1 MKTLLPFAACLALL
15 VGATLRAADQKPV
28 QAATAAA
35 PAPTPAA
42 PTDPDLP
49 QPVDLN
55 QAQNMVTNSPF
66 TRVLSLSDSLILT
79 GIAYI
84 EGKPVATILNK
95 ATKESYVVSEEPNA
109 QGWKLAD
116 TSASRTLNRT
126 QAKLV
131 VGSEIVTV
139 RYSDEQTSPEAAAN
153 QKGRG
158 GPPGSDG
165 GDRPRGSYSRGSEE
179 DRQRF
184 MALSDNA
191 RSKFIEKM
199 RESREKMGN
208 ASPEERSTYVKKV
221 FEKVERDDKDGKY
234 R

>member
-1 MKTLLPFAACLALL
+1 MKPTAFLPACFGLLL
-15 VGATLRAADQKPV
+15 VLPCPAADPKP
-28 QAATAAA
+28 ASA
-35 PAPTPAA
+35 PVTPKA
-42 PTDPDLP
+42 DPDLP
-49 QPVDLN
+49 KPVNLAM
-55 QAQNMVTNSPF
+55 AQTLIDNPPF
-66 TRVLSLSDSLILT
+66 TRTLNLSDSLVLT

-95 ATKESYVVSEEPNA
+95 ATKESYVVSDEPNA
-109 QGWKLAD
+109 QGWKLAE
-116 TSASRTLNRT
+116 TSASHTLTRT

-139 RYSDEQTSPEAAAN
+139 RYSDEPINTDPNQRRRPE
-153 QKGRG
+153 G
-158 GPPGSDG
+158 GGEG
-165 GDRPRGSYSRGSEE
+165 ERPRREGSRGSDE

-184 MALSDNA
+184 MALSEAA

-208 ASPEERSTYVKKV
+208 ASPEERSSYVKKI
-221 FEKVERDDKDGKY
+221 FDKVERDDKEGKY